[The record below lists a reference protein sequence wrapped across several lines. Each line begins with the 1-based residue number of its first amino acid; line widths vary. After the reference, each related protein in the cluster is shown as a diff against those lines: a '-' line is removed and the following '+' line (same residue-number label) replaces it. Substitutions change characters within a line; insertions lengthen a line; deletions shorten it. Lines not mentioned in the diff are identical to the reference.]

1 MRILY
6 AAGNRLGSYYQLK
19 RFLDSIASKKYT
31 VKVAA
36 YKKSLG
42 DLDADYTLDCLL
54 NFTNPDGPPSFN
66 GNYAYYRNEI
76 KRFNP
81 DLIISDLELYSSII
95 ASELKIKLWQAS
107 PLNIYYALNSKTK
120 QNVGIHK
127 NYSHLIES
135 NHKRS
140 ECLSDVLN
148 YSDRKFVLSHLCDC
162 ENPPGLI
169 EGFEWARP
177 DFILGENVDKYHY
190 LVALARSNKKIINE
204 FKNKH
209 AVLFSP
215 YIFEKYDMMV
225 VADIDSDAYKNALE
239 NCKVFISD
247 GTAVFLA
254 DAFYNQKYSI
264 SIPRYDDIETI
275 VSSYMNEH
283 CGVGKIEAGPPMKVN
298 IKINEK
304 VKFVSE
310 YLEEL

>member
-19 RFLDSIASKKYT
+19 RFLDSIAYKNHNI
-31 VKVAA
+31 KVAA

-42 DLDADYTLDCLL
+42 SLDVDYTLDCLL
-54 NFTNPDGPPSFN
+54 NFTDPLGTVSFN
-66 GNYAYYRNEI
+66 GNYSYYKNEI

-81 DLIISDLELYSSII
+81 DLIISDFEIYTSII
-95 ASELKIKLWQAS
+95 AHELKIKLWQIS
-107 PLNIYYALNSKTK
+107 PLNLYYALNAKTK

-127 NYSHLIES
+127 HYSHLIES

-140 ECLSDVLN
+140 EYINHALN
-148 YSDRKFVLSHLCDC
+148 YSSRKFVLSHLCDC
-162 ENPPGLI
+162 ESPTELV

-177 DFILGENVDKYHY
+177 DFLLGEDVDKYHY
-190 LVALARSNKKIINE
+190 VIALAKSNKKIIHE
-204 FKNKH
+204 FKSKH

-215 YIFEKYDMMV
+215 YMFEKYDMMAV
-225 VADIDSDAYKNALE
+225 EDIDSDSYKNALE

-247 GTAVFLA
+247 GTAAFLA

-275 VSSYMNEH
+275 VASYMNEH
-283 CGVGKIEAGPPMKVN
+283 CGVGKIDFGPPAKVN

-304 VKFVSE
+304 IKLVSE
-310 YLEEL
+310 YLDEL